1 MQKVFVIVVY
11 SLIAVVSHAQP
22 YLDIAS
28 IGYTNSPDAS
38 VLPRT
43 NTHNNFRYY
52 NAGLNLPF
60 IIGKD
65 SSAVIVSPYAER
77 WNVKIDNVFDLP
89 AYMQSLSL
97 QITFSKNLSKKW
109 NIAIAVIPR
118 WNGDR
123 QAVFTND
130 FQLGGVILASYNKRP
145 GLTLKFGLYYNGEIS
160 GSYFMPLAGIDW
172 RINGRNNLFGILPGN
187 LVFEHKVSNHFY
199 YGADFNA
206 ITNTYDAGFIHATNI
221 PKYLR
226 ISDNQLSM
234 YGCFRVAGNVFLQAA
249 IGNSV
254 LRSIKLGVKDASRK
268 YYYTNKM
275 NDNLFFKLTLNYRI
289 RF

>member
-1 MQKVFVIVVY
+1 MRKVFFIVVY
-11 SLIAVVSHAQP
+11 SFIIGVSHAQP

-28 IGYTNSPDAS
+28 IGYTNSPDAA
-38 VLPRT
+38 VWPRT

-52 NAGLNLPF
+52 NAGVNLPF
-60 IIGKD
+60 ILGKD
-65 SSAVIVSPYAER
+65 SSAIIVSPYAER
-77 WNVKIDNVFDLP
+77 WKMKIDNVFDLP
-89 AYMQSLSL
+89 TYMQSLSL
-97 QITFSKNLSKKW
+97 QVTFSKPLSKKW
-109 NIAIAVIPR
+109 NIVLSVIPR

-123 QAVFTND
+123 EAVFTNA
-130 FQLGGVILASYNKRP
+130 FQLGGLILASNNRRP

-160 GSYFMPLAGIDW
+160 GAYFVPLAGIDW

-187 LVFEHKVSNHFY
+187 LVFEHKVSNNFY
-199 YGADFNA
+199 YGAEFNA
-206 ITNTYDAGFIHATNI
+206 ITNTYDAGFIASGSI

-226 ISDNQLSM
+226 ISDNQLTI
-234 YGCFRVAGNVFLQAA
+234 YGCSRIAKHVFLQAA

-268 YYYTNKM
+268 YYYTNRM
-275 NDNLFFKLTLNYRI
+275 NDNLLFKLTINYRI